1 MTSPARFLWL
11 KRSALITTVALL
23 ILTAWPTVQAAAPH
37 DWQEELQATP
47 SVPSIANQPVEFGYK
62 GLAIGPRVEAPPAS
76 PGDAPQKLVFPAADP
91 PPLPDWRPPLY
102 DVPWALG
109 PHDHFY
115 FVRPIAINKAAWLV
129 DYYRYGD
136 YYPDT
141 EIIHTGMDI
150 TADLGTPILAAAE
163 GKVVWAGEGLAITST
178 GEDPY
183 GIAVVILHDFGV
195 DQRKI
200 QTVYAHM
207 ARADVKVGQR
217 VKAGDQLG
225 IVGMTGFTTGPH
237 LHFEVRIEE
246 GDFFVTRNPELWL
259 VPAQGWG
266 VLAARLMKKDGTPFH
281 KLEVV
286 VRSLEDGRMTKVRTY
301 APTSVHGDDYYN
313 ENLVLS
319 DLPAGTYQVS
329 FRYFWISESI
339 DVTIL
344 PGAVTYFTFRNTLG
358 FSFDPPSI
366 TEKTEPFNPAPID

>member
-1 MTSPARFLWL
+1 MNRLFRTTWIRFT
-11 KRSALITTVALL
+11 ATLL
-23 ILTAWPTVQAAAPH
+23 IAVGLIITSIASVKAVDLEGIQVEIEATPAAGAAPT
-37 DWQEELQATP
+37 QKT
-47 SVPSIANQPVEFGYK
+47 EFGYK
-62 GLAIGPRVEAPPAS
+62 GILARSKVEPPPANS
-76 PGDAPQKLVFPAADP
+76 NEPPLTLDFPSADP
-91 PPLPDWRPPLY
+91 PPQPDWRPPLY
-102 DVPWALG
+102 EVPWALG
-109 PHDHFY
+109 PHDHF
-115 FVRPIAINKAAWLV
+115 FFLRPIAINKAAWLV

-150 TADLGTPILAAAE
+150 TAELGTPILAAAA

-183 GIAVVILHDFGV
+183 GIAVVVLHDFGI

-200 QTVYAHM
+200 ETVYAHM

-217 VKAGDQLG
+217 VEAGDQLG

-237 LHFEVRIEE
+237 LHFEVRVED
-246 GDFFVTRNPELWL
+246 GDYFYTRNPELWL

-266 VLAARLMKKDGTPFH
+266 VLAARILKKDGTPFH

-286 VRSLEDGRMTKVRTY
+286 VRSLDDGRMTKVRTY
-301 APTSVHGDDYYN
+301 APSSVNSDDYYN

-319 DLPAGTYQVS
+319 DLPAGKYRVS
-329 FRYFWISESI
+329 FRYFWISESV

-358 FSFDPPSI
+358 FSFEPPDSQQENI
-366 TEKTEPFNPAPID
+366 LKPAEID